1 MAVLLRVFFCILLL
15 YINADF
21 FVIIYESII
30 YSVYILET
38 HVSRDDND
46 NDIMKNLKESGN
58 CFLLRL
64 TRDTL
69 FFIWRMQ
76 LSWFSLDRR
85 FCRL

>member
-64 TRDTL
+64 TRDTHPVL
-69 FFIWRMQ
+69 YMADAIIMVLTR
-76 LSWFSLDRR
+76 S
-85 FCRL
+85 